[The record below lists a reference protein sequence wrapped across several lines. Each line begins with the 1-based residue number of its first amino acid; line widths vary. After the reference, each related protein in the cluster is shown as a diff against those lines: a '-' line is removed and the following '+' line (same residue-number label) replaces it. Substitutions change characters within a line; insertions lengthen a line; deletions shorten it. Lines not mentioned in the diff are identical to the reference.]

1 MTKHTNTLQEKLALS
16 LDLANT
22 RDTKRTPAPMAPIT
36 AERKCSKISISL
48 FETDL
53 ERLGSIR
60 AYMASRGEMIST
72 SQAVKLALRTA
83 PLAEDLLT
91 ALNAI
96 RAEDGR
102 KG

>member
-1 MTKHTNTLQEKLALS
+1 MTKHANTLQAKLALS
-16 LDLANT
+16 LDQANT
-22 RDTKRTPAPMAPIT
+22 RDAKRAPAAPAPIAT
-36 AERKCSKISISL
+36 DRKCSKLSISL

-60 AYMASRGEMIST
+60 AYMATRGEMIST

-83 PLAEDLLT
+83 PLADDLLT
-91 ALNAI
+91 ALSAI

-102 KG
+102 KW

>member
-1 MTKHTNTLQEKLALS
+1 MTKHTSTLQAKLALS
-16 LDLANT
+16 LDQANT
-22 RDTKRTPAPMAPIT
+22 RDAKRAPAAPLTT
-36 AERKCSKISISL
+36 AERKCSKLSISL

-60 AYMASRGEMIST
+60 AYMATRGEMIST

-83 PLAEDLLT
+83 PLAEDLMA
-91 ALNAI
+91 ALSAI

-102 KG
+102 KW